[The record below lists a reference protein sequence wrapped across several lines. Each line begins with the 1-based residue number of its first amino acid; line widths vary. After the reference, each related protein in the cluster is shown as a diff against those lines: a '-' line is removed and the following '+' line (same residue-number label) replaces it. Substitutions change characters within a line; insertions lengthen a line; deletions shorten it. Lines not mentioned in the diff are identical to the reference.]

1 MYPNLA
7 PPPTWRPPPSHGFSR
22 SPSPAHSEN
31 VNIFGSI
38 PVDIE
43 RELAKLDSAGYRPF
57 REPKPAGDA

>member
-1 MYPNLA
+1 MR
-7 PPPTWRPPPSHGFSR
+7 TEGR
-22 SPSPAHSEN
+22 SIADESLGHISPAHSEN

-57 REPKPAGDA
+57 REPNPAGDA